1 MSHANEDLPHYHLRF
16 KQDKRCATFEAGP
29 FFQESNPDRNE
40 NAAKVRDIY
49 DYIID
54 RFGDIKEICDG
65 HFYLTWNGQILDPD
79 MNIADI
85 EVNGKKIE
93 LYNHEKTPFI
103 AVINSFAPAF
113 LKTMNDADET
123 DREARGGK
131 KKTRKQMYSARSRR
145 IITLKNAGA
154 FRKHM
159 YSARTRG
166 IITLRKKKT
175 KGPKGR
181 RKIERSRSFRNKR

>member
-1 MSHANEDLPHYHLRF
+1 MSHTNEDLLHYHLLI
-16 KQDKRCATFEAGP
+16 KQDKRCAIFEAGP
-29 FFQESNPDRNE
+29 LFQESNQERNV

-54 RFGDIKEICDG
+54 RFGDNGEIRAR
-65 HFYLTWNGQILDPD
+65 HFYLTWNGQILDPN

-85 EVNGKKIE
+85 EVDGKKIG
-93 LYNHEKTPFI
+93 LRNHETVPFI
-103 AVINSFAPAF
+103 AVVNSCAPADF
-113 LKTMNDADET
+113 KAMNAADET

-131 KKTRKQMYSARSRR
+131 KKTRKPMYSARSRR
-145 IITLKNAGA
+145 IIT
-154 FRKHM
+154 
-159 YSARTRG
+159 S
-166 IITLRKKKT
+166 RKKGT

>member
-40 NAAKVRDIY
+40 NAATVRDIY

-54 RFGDIKEICDG
+54 RFGDIKEIRDG

-113 LKTMNDADET
+113 LKTMNDADEAE
-123 DREARGGK
+123 RETRGG
-131 KKTRKQMYSARSRR
+131 KKTRKQIYSARTRR
-145 IITLKNAGA
+145 IITLRNADT

-159 YSARTRG
+159 YAARSRG
-166 IITLRKKKT
+166 IITLRKK
-175 KGPKGR
+175 GAKGR

>member
-29 FFQESNPDRNE
+29 LFQESNQERNV

-49 DYIID
+49 DYIIE
-54 RFGDIKEICDG
+54 RFGDIKEIRDG

-85 EVNGKKIE
+85 EVDGKKIG
-93 LYNHEKTPFI
+93 LYNHESVPFI
-103 AVINSFAPAF
+103 AVVNSCAPADF
-113 LKTMNDADET
+113 KAMNERET
-123 DREARGGK
+123 RGGK
-131 KKTRKQMYSARSRR
+131 KKTRS
-145 IITLKNAGA
+145 
-154 FRKHM
+154 
-159 YSARTRG
+159 RG
-166 IITLRKKKT
+166 IITLRKK
-175 KGPKGR
+175 GAKGR

>member
-29 FFQESNPDRNE
+29 FFQESNSDRNV

-54 RFGDIKEICDG
+54 RFGDIKEIRDG

-85 EVNGKKIE
+85 EVDGKKIG
-93 LYNHEKTPFI
+93 LHNHETVPFI
-103 AVINSFAPAF
+103 AVVNSCAPADF
-113 LKTMNDADET
+113 K
-123 DREARGGK
+123 ARGGK
-131 KKTRKQMYSARSRR
+131 KIRKQIYAARSRK
-145 IITLKNAGA
+145 IITLRNVDA

-159 YSARTRG
+159 YSARSQT
-166 IITLRKKKT
+166 KKKGT
-175 KGPKGR
+175 KGR
-181 RKIERSRSFRNKR
+181 RK